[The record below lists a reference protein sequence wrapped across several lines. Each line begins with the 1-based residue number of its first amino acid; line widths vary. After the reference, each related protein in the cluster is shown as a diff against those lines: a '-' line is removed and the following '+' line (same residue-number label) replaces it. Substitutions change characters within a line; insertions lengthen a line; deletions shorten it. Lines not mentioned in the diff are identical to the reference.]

1 MADKILALQAS
12 YWSRIKEAPPS
23 TKVNIMFSSQKSSL
37 TTCIL
42 SPIGVFSIE
51 LSASAK
57 ELVLKRNDIRSIE
70 SEASILFGMKGKE
83 VSPRAKIIEPIS
95 AAQIVDNGFELSR
108 NIVLSEVIPDF
119 SFFLIKVKNLTL
131 DLFQPKN
138 ISEEIQLKILL
149 FSGDDRRHHPA
160 SYLIFRK
167 TNSKTN
173 KLTTTIKSVRQLFF
187 AFLSQDKK

>member
-119 SFFLIKVKNLTL
+119 SFFLIKVRNLTL

-138 ISEEIQLKILL
+138 IGSTVFCVQGLTVMDEIALRSKLLRKEIFIGESPSALVYLECVDDIMRNHSRLKGIE
-149 FSGDDRRHHPA
+149 
-160 SYLIFRK
+160 
-167 TNSKTN
+167 
-173 KLTTTIKSVRQLFF
+173 
-187 AFLSQDKK
+187 